1 MAKFSNVGLRNYID
15 KTRARKDAREEAIM
29 SIYAK
34 HGGIGLRKI
43 FGSDY
48 RKPDQTVDALNM
60 DDIDTDDI
68 DMGDIK
74 YSSSKAESQA
84 LKLKEY
90 GMSNE
95 ALARFAASG
104 DPTVFERLLKIVN
117 NQRKLYEGEG
127 LKMPEEIIAQVVEEA
142 TISGPASSGRINI
155 PAIEKYIKGK
165 LDPLYKGILEQ
176 QDVTAGSV
184 TLFEPTFVE
193 YADQSKIGELLKNA
207 GKAYKSMADMEKNIL
222 TSEINKI
229 RDDNAKRKKDNLPP
243 LPNSDILITAI
254 SNRLVEITETQKLG
268 QDGQAIK
275 FAQMYG
281 NSFVKDFVEKN
292 PTYRKEDFPP
302 IFVGAFNIIP
312 LIPNMEIAKK
322 LVQNF
327 ILRPDSTIKLAVDY
341 EHTDEQTGRKTFFKA
356 GDPIQLG
363 LRNK

>member
-48 RKPDQTVDALNM
+48 RKPDQTADALNM

-68 DMGDIK
+68 K
-74 YSSSKAESQA
+74 YSSSKAQSQA
-84 LKLKEY
+84 LALKKY
-90 GMSNE
+90 GMSDE
-95 ALARFAASG
+95 ALARFASSG

-127 LKMPEEIIAQVVEEA
+127 LTMPEEIIAQVVEES

-155 PAIEKYIKGK
+155 PAIERYIKGK

-193 YADQSKIGELLKNA
+193 RI
-207 GKAYKSMADMEKNIL
+207 
-222 TSEINKI
+222 T
-229 RDDNAKRKKDNLPP
+229 P
-243 LPNSDILITAI
+243 SDITSAI
-254 SNRLVEITETQKLG
+254 SLYSDGMKSKAVEEKRLLMLESNRLNKIDVKNRTEFENNSITLLSNRLAKIDEISQMKKENQP
-268 QDGQAIK
+268 
-275 FAQMYG
+275 FAFANLYG
-281 NSFVKDFVEKN
+281 NSWIRGFIERN
-292 PTYRKEDFPP
+292 PKYKIEDFPTMYTSAVNIYP
-302 IFVGAFNIIP
+302 QVSSEAMALTLYSAGIFETNTIVQFPDGTTKR
-312 LIPNMEIAKK
+312 LIP
-322 LVQNF
+322 
-327 ILRPDSTIKLAVDY
+327 
-341 EHTDEQTGRKTFFKA
+341 
-356 GDPIQLG
+356 
-363 LRNK
+363 

>member
-68 DMGDIK
+68 K

-117 NQRKLYEGEG
+117 NQRKLYEGKG
-127 LKMPEEIIAQVVEEA
+127 LTMPEEIIAQVVEES

-155 PAIEKYIKGK
+155 PAIESYIKGK

-193 YADQSKIGELLKNA
+193 YAGQDKISQLLKNA
-207 GKAYKSMADMEKNIL
+207 AKDYSAKSDIEFSVL
-222 TSEINKI
+222 TKIFNDIDTEI
-229 RDDNAKRKKDNLPP
+229 KDGNER
-243 LPNSDILITAI
+243 PNSSIIKTTIAQRI
-254 SNRLVEITETQKLG
+254 SEITEIRKLG
-268 QDGQAIK
+268 EEGKAVR
-275 FAQMYG
+275 FAQLYG
-281 NSFVKDFVEKN
+281 NSFIKDFLERN
-292 PTYRKEDFPP
+292 PTYRKEDFPS
-302 IFVGAFNIIP
+302 IFVRGFDIVP
-312 LIPNMEIAKK
+312 LVPSIEVAAM
-322 LVQNF
+322 LVKQGV
-327 ILRPDSTIKLAVDY
+327 LRVGSTVRLPYDF
-341 EHTDEQTGRKTFFKA
+341 TTSTGELIKA
-356 GDPIQLG
+356 GDPINLIG
-363 LRNK
+363 SK

>member
-60 DDIDTDDI
+60 NDIDTDNI

-127 LKMPEEIIAQVVEEA
+127 LKMPEEIIAQVVEES

-155 PAIEKYIKGK
+155 PAIESYIKGK

-176 QDVTAGSV
+176 QDAPAGAV

-193 YADQSKIGELLKNA
+193 YAGQDKISQLLKNA
-207 GKAYKSMADMEKNIL
+207 AKDYSAKSDIEFSVLTKISNNIDAEIKDGNERPNSSTIKTTIAQRISEIAEIRKLGEEGKAV
-222 TSEINKI
+222 
-229 RDDNAKRKKDNLPP
+229 R
-243 LPNSDILITAI
+243 
-254 SNRLVEITETQKLG
+254 
-268 QDGQAIK
+268 
-275 FAQMYG
+275 FAQLYG
-281 NSFVKDFVEKN
+281 NSFIKDFLERN
-292 PTYRKEDFPP
+292 PTYRKEDFPSV
-302 IFVGAFNIIP
+302 FVRGFDIVP
-312 LIPNMEIAKK
+312 LVPSIEVAAM
-322 LVQNF
+322 LVKQGV
-327 ILRPDSTIKLAVDY
+327 LRVGSTVRLPYDF
-341 EHTDEQTGRKTFFKA
+341 TTPTGELIKA
-356 GDPIQLG
+356 GDPINLIG
-363 LRNK
+363 SK

>member
-68 DMGDIK
+68 K
-74 YSSSKAESQA
+74 YSSSKAQSQA
-84 LKLKEY
+84 LALKKY
-90 GMSNE
+90 GMSDE
-95 ALARFAASG
+95 ALARFASSG

-127 LKMPEEIIAQVVEEA
+127 LTMPEEIIAQVVEEA

-155 PAIEKYIKGK
+155 PAIESYIKGK

-193 YADQSKIGELLKNA
+193 PV
-207 GKAYKSMADMEKNIL
+207 
-222 TSEINKI
+222 T
-229 RDDNAKRKKDNLPP
+229 P
-243 LPNSDILITAI
+243 SDITSAI
-254 SNRLVEITETQKLG
+254 NLYSDGMKSKAVE
-268 QDGQAIK
+268 
-275 FAQMYG
+275 
-281 NSFVKDFVEKN
+281 EK
-292 PTYRKEDFPP
+292 R
-302 IFVGAFNIIP
+302 
-312 LIPNMEIAKK
+312 
-322 LVQNF
+322 
-327 ILRPDSTIKLAVDY
+327 
-341 EHTDEQTGRKTFFKA
+341 
-356 GDPIQLG
+356 
-363 LRNK
+363 

>member
-68 DMGDIK
+68 K

-117 NQRKLYEGEG
+117 NQRKLYEGKG
-127 LKMPEEIIAQVVEEA
+127 LTMPEEIIAQVVEES

-155 PAIEKYIKGK
+155 PAIESYIKGK

-193 YADQSKIGELLKNA
+193 YEGQDKISQLLKNA
-207 GKAYKSMADMEKNIL
+207 AKDYSAKSDIEFSVL
-222 TSEINKI
+222 TKISNDIDAEI
-229 RDDNAKRKKDNLPP
+229 KDGNER
-243 LPNSDILITAI
+243 PNSSIIKTTIAQRI
-254 SNRLVEITETQKLG
+254 SEITEIRKLG
-268 QDGQAIK
+268 EEGKAVR
-275 FAQMYG
+275 FAQLYG
-281 NSFVKDFVEKN
+281 NSFIKDFLERN
-292 PTYRKEDFPP
+292 PTYRKEDFPS
-302 IFVGAFNIIP
+302 IFVRGFDIVP
-312 LIPNMEIAKK
+312 LVPSIEVAAM
-322 LVQNF
+322 LVKQGV
-327 ILRPDSTIKLAVDY
+327 LRVGSTVRLPYDF
-341 EHTDEQTGRKTFFKA
+341 TTSTGELIKA
-356 GDPIQLG
+356 GDPINLIG
-363 LRNK
+363 SK

>member
-48 RKPDQTVDALNM
+48 RKPDQTADALNM

-68 DMGDIK
+68 K
-74 YSSSKAESQA
+74 YSSSKAQSQA
-84 LKLKEY
+84 LALKKY
-90 GMSNE
+90 GMSDE
-95 ALARFAASG
+95 ALARFASSG

-127 LKMPEEIIAQVVEEA
+127 LTMPEEIIAQVVEES

-155 PAIEKYIKGK
+155 PAIESYIKGK

-193 YADQSKIGELLKNA
+193 RI
-207 GKAYKSMADMEKNIL
+207 
-222 TSEINKI
+222 T
-229 RDDNAKRKKDNLPP
+229 P
-243 LPNSDILITAI
+243 SDITSAI
-254 SNRLVEITETQKLG
+254 SLYSDGMKSKAVEEKRLLMLESNRLNKIDVKNRTEFENNSITLLSNRLAKIDEISQMKKENQP
-268 QDGQAIK
+268 
-275 FAQMYG
+275 FAFANLYG
-281 NSFVKDFVEKN
+281 NSWIRGFIERN
-292 PTYRKEDFPP
+292 PKYKIEDFPTMYTSAVNIYP
-302 IFVGAFNIIP
+302 QVSSEAMALTLYSAGIFETNTIVQFPDGTTKR
-312 LIPNMEIAKK
+312 LIP
-322 LVQNF
+322 
-327 ILRPDSTIKLAVDY
+327 
-341 EHTDEQTGRKTFFKA
+341 
-356 GDPIQLG
+356 
-363 LRNK
+363 